1 MNDIEEVYIQHMNT
15 IGDSANT
22 LLAFIESAK
31 DHGASDD
38 FLLRL
43 LADRGWPEKKVYE
56 AFALHYE
63 RATGVPVPARAG
75 GVGEAAR
82 DAFFYLLSFSML
94 GVWTIALG
102 TLVFSYLEK
111 WLPDALSGRSYQDAA
126 FMLSA
131 NLAMAMVGFPLYMVT
146 MRFIVRELGAHPEKH
161 DSGVRKWL
169 TYIALFLA
177 AGIVAGDLITFLSYF
192 LRGEITVRFVL
203 KVATAGV
210 IAGGVFWYYLGFLK
224 PPSEAGAAGRMNRIF
239 ALASAAAV
247 VVVVG
252 VGFTLLGSP
261 RAQRLV
267 SADRQRVEDLQAI
280 AREMH
285 LRRGRPGGADLPEQ
299 LDQMTFGQPGMR
311 LRLKDP
317 ETQIAYEY
325 HKRGQTSYELCAV
338 FATASDL
345 PQDGRPLYWNHPRGR
360 NCYALDSTVAP
371 WTLR

>member
-1 MNDIEEVYIQHMNT
+1 MNGIEEVYIQHMSP
-15 IGDSANT
+15 IGDSETT
-22 LLAFIESAK
+22 LLAFIEAAK
-31 DHGASDD
+31 AQGASDE
-38 FLLRL
+38 FILRL
-43 LADRGWPEKKVYE
+43 LGDRGWPEKRIYE
-56 AFALHYE
+56 AFASYYE

-102 TLVFSYLEK
+102 TLVFVYLEK
-111 WLPDALSGRSYQDAA
+111 WFPDALSKTGFADAA
-126 FMLSA
+126 FTLSA
-131 NLAMAMVGFPLYMVT
+131 NLAMVMVGFPLYMVT

-169 TYIALFLA
+169 TYIALFIA
-177 AGIVAGDLITFLSYF
+177 AGVVAGDLITFLAYF
-192 LRGEITVRFVL
+192 LRGELTVRFVL

-224 PPSEAGAAGRMNRIF
+224 PPSEAGAAGRMNRVF

-247 VVVVG
+247 VAVAG
-252 VGFTLLGSP
+252 IGFTLLGSP
-261 RAQRLV
+261 KAQRLV

-299 LDQMTFGQPGMR
+299 LDQLTFGQPGAR

-317 ETQIAYEY
+317 ETQAAYHY
-325 HKRGQTSYELCAV
+325 HKRGPSAYELCAV
-338 FATASDL
+338 FAAASDV
-345 PQDGRPLYWNHPRGR
+345 PQDARPLYWSHPQGR
-360 NCYALDSTVAP
+360 HCYALDSTVAP
-371 WTLR
+371 WSLR